1 MTALPSTEL
10 EKQIATLCGTTR
22 VAAHLLARASSEQ
35 INRALGFIAEELEQ
49 RREAIFEAN
58 RKDLA
63 AGQEK
68 GLSAALLDRL
78 KITEKTLAGIV
89 SGVRQVRALPNPLG
103 EVLREWRQPNGLR
116 FRKVRVP
123 IGVIGIIYE
132 SRPNVTI
139 DSAVLCLKTG
149 NGVVLRGGSEAIH
162 SNLALTVAL
171 QAGLLRAELSGEA
184 AQLIPFTDR
193 AAIPILC
200 HQDKTIDLMI
210 PRGGEGLIETVVREA
225 RMPVIKHFNGI
236 CHIYVHQE
244 ADFDMAEKIIVNA
257 KCQRPGVCNAVETV
271 LIDRKISEKFVP
283 RLVATLRAKNVVLR
297 GDEEIR
303 ALGGIDKV
311 DAAQEIDW
319 HTEYLDL
326 ILAVK
331 VVSGLDEAVA
341 HIERYGSRHSDAI
354 VTRDRES
361 AQLFLKEVDSA
372 TVYWNASTR
381 FTDGDQFGFGAEIGI
396 STDKIHARGPMA
408 LEELTSY
415 KYVIEGDGQI
425 RD

>member
-1 MTALPSTEL
+1 MTSLPSTEL
-10 EKQIATLCGTTR
+10 EKRIADLCGTTR
-22 VAAHLLARASSEQ
+22 VAAHLLSRASSEK
-35 INRALGFIAEELEQ
+35 INQALGFIAEELESH
-49 RREAIFEAN
+49 RVAIFAANLKDMEAG
-58 RKDLA
+58 K
-63 AGQEK
+63 EK

-78 KITEKTLAGIV
+78 QITEKTLAGIV
-89 SGVRQVRALPNPLG
+89 SGVRQVQALPNPLG
-103 EVLREWRQPNGLR
+103 EKIREWVQPNGLR

-149 NGVVLRGGSEAIH
+149 NGVILRGGSEAIH
-162 SNLALTVAL
+162 SNLALTEAL
-171 QAGLLRAELSGEA
+171 QAGLLRAGLSGHA
-184 AQLIPFTDR
+184 AQLVPFTDR

-236 CHIYVHQE
+236 CHIYVHAE

-271 LIDRKISEKFVP
+271 LIDWQIAAKFVP
-283 RLVATLRAKNVVLR
+283 RLVVTLRAKGVELR
-297 GDEEIR
+297 GDSHTV
-303 ALGGIDKV
+303 ALGGAEV
-311 DAAQEIDW
+311 VLAQESDW
-319 HTEYLDL
+319 ATEYLDL

-331 VVSGLDEAVA
+331 VVTGFNEAVA

-354 VTRDRES
+354 VTRDHAA
-361 AQLFLKEVDSA
+361 AQLFLQDVDSA

-381 FTDGDQFGFGAEIGI
+381 FTDGNQFGFGAEIGI

-415 KYVIEGDGQI
+415 KYAIEGDGQI